1 MKDTLINLTYEI
13 EIRPG
18 EKFTLPQAIMDSI
31 GPGRWL
37 INVRPAFPSPSFPS
51 ARDRR
56 AFLNSYAPEDEGL
69 YDTDSPR

>member
-1 MKDTLINLTYEI
+1 MKDTLINLTCEI

-37 INVRPAFPSPSFPS
+37 INVRPAAPSPSFP

-69 YDTDSPR
+69 YDADSPR